1 MISRLAFLATV
12 ALLVLTLPGTR
23 VHAAPE
29 ATSITG
35 PGFSHPVRL
44 AVTDDYAFFR
54 RINLPPKLENEPR
67 VGGPSYEITSRYW
80 DEVLRGWD
88 SEAGSGADSAMY
100 YPQGGFVRARQ
111 DGEDVWLVLD
121 LRQQAI
127 LNRYIRLA
135 QKGDGLP
142 AVPTLQQVI
151 AAAQRE
157 ERISVT
163 IGSRQ
168 LKQDELTAFWREFAR
183 PMSRT
188 DGGGVTPKSSDG
200 LWLAFGLEEG
210 RTVQLFYDTKGNRL
224 IDDLGIEAMSVPTDW
239 LAPVLRTPLS
249 PESPLV
255 APLAIPQAE
264 PRGGRWWWA
273 VMVGGGLFFL
283 GAAFWLHK
291 RLA

>member
-12 ALLVLTLPGTR
+12 ALLALTLPGIR
-23 VHAAPE
+23 VQAAPE

-54 RINLPPKLENEPR
+54 RINLPPKLEDEPR
-67 VGGPSYEITSRYW
+67 VTGPSYEITSRYW

-88 SEAGSGADSAMY
+88 SEAGPGGDSATY
-100 YPQGGFVRARQ
+100 YPRGGFVRARQ

-135 QKGDGLP
+135 QRGAGLP
-142 AVPTLQQVI
+142 ATPTLHQVI

-157 ERISVT
+157 EQISVSV
-163 IGSRQ
+163 GSRQ
-168 LKQDELTAFWREFAR
+168 LKQDELAAFWREFAR
-183 PMSRT
+183 LMSRT
-188 DGGGVTPKSSDG
+188 EAGGTTPKSTDG

-210 RTVQLFYDTKGNRL
+210 RTVHLFYDMKTHRL
-224 IDDLGIEAMSVPTDW
+224 IDDLGVEAVTVPNDW
-239 LAPVLRTPLS
+239 LASLLGTPLS
-249 PESPLV
+249 PDAPLV
-255 APLAIPQAE
+255 APLAVPQAE
-264 PRGGRWWWA
+264 PPGSRLWWV

-283 GAAFWLHK
+283 GAAFWLHRK
-291 RLA
+291 LA